1 MRALLAG
8 LAVLAGCAAAQDCAT
23 VSELLQ
29 SPDLQKKAWSAYL
42 AGHCDQ
48 RERGPEL
55 AAELDQM
62 LPDRVTA
69 PNAPEYWLVQS
80 LLDALIQLQQPVAP
94 STALAFHET
103 WPNESL
109 ILLVQNAQAAQQQ
122 LLFLLDT
129 RLTDPEW
136 LAATNSLVAL
146 KTGGFAA
153 KLTRETRFTLAL
165 SVVDPG
171 AGFGGG
177 AGGAV
182 FGGRLG
188 PGGPIPDGFPPVGI
202 YGLVLKA
209 VPGDTL
215 LAAGAHPVYY
225 RRTVTAP
232 GQPVSPSGDG
242 GFTDHLGYRLEHL
255 STLSGLPLDTVRSAV
270 EGAPQIQWHTFDAYV
285 LDRDAAIDAQ
295 TEAVTRLATALQSTG
310 ALTGPKRPR
319 WRSASMFTSR
329 ITEPITRSRCRRPQ
343 GRSKSDSMN
352 HPRYNRFERGRNG
365 FDGIDFGV

>member
-8 LAVLAGCAAAQDCAT
+8 LAILAGCAAAQDCT
-23 VSELLQ
+23 DVGELLQ
-29 SPDLQKKAWSAYL
+29 APDLQKKAWGAYL
-42 AGHCDQ
+42 AGRCAQ
-48 RERGPEL
+48 RERGPDL

-62 LPDRVTA
+62 LPDRVTG

-94 STALAFHET
+94 SAALALQQT
-103 WPNESL
+103 WPNEAL

-136 LAATNSLVAL
+136 LAVTNSLLAL
-146 KTGGFAA
+146 KAAGFAA
-153 KLTRETRFTLAL
+153 KLMRETRFTLAL

-177 AGGAV
+177 AGGGV
-182 FGGRLG
+182 FGGRLRPDG
-188 PGGPIPDGFPPVGI
+188 PVPDGFPPVGV
-202 YGLVLKA
+202 YGLLLKA

-232 GQPVSPSGDG
+232 GQPVSPGGDG
-242 GFTDHLGYRLEHL
+242 GFTDHLGCRLEHL
-255 STLSGLPLDTVRSAV
+255 STLSGLPLDTVHSAV
-270 EGAPQIQWHTFDAYV
+270 EGTAQIQWRTFDAFV

-295 TEAVTRLATALQSTG
+295 TEAVQRLAAALQSTG
-310 ALTGPKRPR
+310 ALSGPEASSLAIRIRIRVDDHRTDRTIPLPPAPGDVEVR
-319 WRSASMFTSR
+319 FNEPSAL
-329 ITEPITRSRCRRPQ
+329 
-343 GRSKSDSMN
+343 
-352 HPRYNRFERGRNG
+352 
-365 FDGIDFGV
+365 